1 MQYEVWPLIFNV
13 QQIRYSSWFFHVKSL
28 KIKVQGE
35 KTIHMVIFL
44 NTRPGK
50 RPNFYMKVNVTEP
63 RRKEFAALCMLR
75 YVFAA
80 TRKKVMGKLLDSLGK
95 GEFPSEHHSIP
106 FSPYFHVCVPIWFFH
121 YARVASRVIVKMNQ
135 EPLLLLC
142 CPLLLFLYRL

>member
-1 MQYEVWPLIFNV
+1 MIFSCQVSENK
-13 QQIRYSSWFFHVKSL
+13 SSGGKDNTYGYFFEH
-28 KIKVQGE
+28 Q
-35 KTIHMVIFL
+35 
-44 NTRPGK
+44 TRK
-50 RPNFYMKVNVTEP
+50 KAQLLHESQCHRA
-63 RRKEFAALCMLR
+63 KEFAALCMLR
-75 YVFAA
+75 CVFAA
-80 TRKKVMGKLLDSLGK
+80 TRKKGHGETTILLLGK

>member
-50 RPNFYMKVNVTEP
+50 RPNFYMKVNVIEP
-63 RRKEFAALCMLR
+63 RSLLHYACLD
-75 YVFAA
+75 VFCCHQ
-80 TRKKVMGKLLDSLGK
+80 KKGHGETTILLLGK